1 MCAYIH
7 VIGLASY
14 IIIYNLY
21 SSFTIQH
28 ELHVESQIVFGLF
41 ISPAAH
47 ENCLNFGDF
56 AVRETRQITFTLTNH
71 GSQPVKFQWPSNL
84 PCLSFS
90 PTTGHLHP
98 SSSKD
103 VSVSFKSDRPVTLNQ
118 QRVPGKIWKIKFTEP
133 LKKVTC
139 ILENQ

>member
-1 MCAYIH
+1 MRACIH

-14 IIIYNLY
+14 IIICNRYTN
-21 SSFTIQH
+21 FTIQH
-28 ELHVESQIVFGLF
+28 ELYTCKVTNYLGLF

-103 VSVSFKSDRPVTLNQ
+103 VSVSFKTDRPVAVKQ

-133 LKKVTC
+133 LKKVT
-139 ILENQ
+139 